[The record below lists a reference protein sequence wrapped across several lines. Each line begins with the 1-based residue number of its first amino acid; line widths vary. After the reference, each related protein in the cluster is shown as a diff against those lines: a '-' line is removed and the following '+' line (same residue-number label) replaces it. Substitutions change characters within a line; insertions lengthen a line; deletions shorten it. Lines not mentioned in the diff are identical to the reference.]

1 MKKVTVTLFI
11 SWLVSI
17 SVAQIERKATAKK
30 ELPAA
35 AQNQEQP
42 AKNEVGMKI
51 KNKRLLQS
59 LDLSKEE
66 RQKLKSIR
74 RENREKKEA
83 IENSDGLTAAERQQ
97 QLKLMH
103 KGAADNIRN
112 ILTDEQKAKM
122 KALRKEKK
130 PQN

>member
-11 SWLVSI
+11 SWLVSV
-17 SVAQIERKATAKK
+17 SVAQIERKTRAKK
-30 ELPAA
+30 EPPAA

-42 AKNEVGMKI
+42 AKNEAGMKI

-59 LDLSKEE
+59 LDLSKEQ

-74 RENREKKEA
+74 RENRANKEA

-97 QLKLMH
+97 Q
-103 KGAADNIRN
+103 
-112 ILTDEQKAKM
+112 
-122 KALRKEKK
+122 
-130 PQN
+130 